1 MYYRDQIEKIM
12 SEAGFSDSE
21 RELFGEVVD
30 IYILNGKGE
39 LALGDER
46 LKVLLSK
53 IEKLGL
59 YEELKK
65 KGVLVRF
72 WGKEKIEDFLRI
84 TIGTPEQMEVLFA
97 KAAEI
102 LQEQKGD

>member
-1 MYYRDQIEKIM
+1 MFYKNQIEKIM

-21 RELFGEVVD
+21 RELFGHVVES
-30 IYILNGKGE
+30 YILNGEGE

-59 YEELKK
+59 YEELKNLLSRK
-65 KGVLVRF
+65 IDTSPKDPITGEEVSLVH
-72 WGKEKIEDFLRI
+72 
-84 TIGTPEQMEVLFA
+84 
-97 KAAEI
+97 
-102 LQEQKGD
+102 

>member
-1 MYYRDQIEKIM
+1 M
-12 SEAGFSDSE
+12 
-21 RELFGEVVD
+21 
-30 IYILNGKGE
+30 
-39 LALGDER
+39 
-46 LKVLLSK
+46 
-53 IEKLGL
+53 L

-65 KGVLVRF
+65 KVF
-72 WGKEKIEDFLRI
+72 WCASGARKIEDFLRI